1 MFKSTL
7 SQFQQVLLIF
17 IHLNAHFLYLTF
29 VLLKVFV
36 GMVMQVMPLKDTG
49 GDVGAVIFF
58 ILLSCDV
65 IVDITNAATLGTANV
80 DS

>member
-1 MFKSTL
+1 
-7 SQFQQVLLIF
+7 
-17 IHLNAHFLYLTF
+17 
-29 VLLKVFV
+29 
-36 GMVMQVMPLKDTG
+36 MPLKDTG

-58 ILLSCDV
+58 TLLSCDV